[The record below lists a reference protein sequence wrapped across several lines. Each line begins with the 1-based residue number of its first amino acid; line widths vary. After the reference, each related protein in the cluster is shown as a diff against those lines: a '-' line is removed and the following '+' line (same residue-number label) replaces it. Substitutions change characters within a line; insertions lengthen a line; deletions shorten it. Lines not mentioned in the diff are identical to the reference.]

1 MANFDFD
8 FPEDMLSG
16 LDSILDDVAPKMI
29 EEALPTYQKALE
41 DSVRTVI
48 STASED
54 VKRQTGDLEKSLKI
68 LPPKRTKTGA
78 YIGSVNFVGYNAKGS
93 PNPVKALGLEY
104 GNNHQV
110 ARPFMQKAANSCRAE
125 VTDKMQQVF
134 NREVKS

>member
-78 YIGSVNFVGYNAKGS
+78 YIGSVNFVGYDAKGS
-93 PNPVKALGLEY
+93 PNPVKALGLELSLI
-104 GNNHQV
+104 HI
-110 ARPFMQKAANSCRAE
+110 
-125 VTDKMQQVF
+125 
-134 NREVKS
+134 